1 MKRIVIKSVV
11 QQCLLIPLLAVLG
24 AGCGPRVEPSQNSE
38 ETQNSERTSIA
49 TATPPETPATLTQTE
64 TETLNGTELIAD
76 GTQDGVREESDL
88 RANLEKVYF
97 QFDSYGVTARAKEKL
112 LLMARSMKNNPNLSI
127 QIEGYTDERGS
138 EEYNWNL
145 GKMRAGAV
153 KEFLVAQGVNPQN
166 LSIKSYGEKK
176 PAITG
181 STAKAWTQ
189 NRRVE
194 FKILKEG

>member
-49 TATPPETPATLTQTE
+49 TATPPETPATLSQ
-64 TETLNGTELIAD
+64 TETLNETELIGD
-76 GTQDGVREESDL
+76 ETQDAVREESDL

-127 QIEGYTDERGS
+127 QIEGNTDERGS

-153 KEFLVAQGVNPQN
+153 KEFLVAQGVNPHS

>member
-11 QQCLLIPLLAVLG
+11 QHCLLIPLLAVLG
-24 AGCGPRVEPSQNSE
+24 AGCGPKVEPSQNSE
-38 ETQNSERTSIA
+38 GTSIA

-194 FKILKEG
+194 FKILKEGLQ